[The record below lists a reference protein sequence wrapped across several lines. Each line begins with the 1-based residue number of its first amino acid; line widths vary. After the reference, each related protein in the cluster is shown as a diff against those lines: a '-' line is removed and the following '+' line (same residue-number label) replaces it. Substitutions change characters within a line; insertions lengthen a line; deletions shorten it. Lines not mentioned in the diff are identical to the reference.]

1 MRSDRETE
9 MQVLL
14 ELLADGGEDA
24 RRAVADVEA
33 ADSASEIEIAIAVDV
48 FDDSAVG
55 GSGENGRG
63 VRRAAR
69 NGGFAAGHQGARL
82 WSRDFGANLGGF
94 YQRLSVLRAA
104 VHTPAAGAA
113 PQKYIN
119 PP

>member
-69 NGGFAAGHQGARL
+69 KGGFAPGPPGAALWAREFVASLDGFHQ
-82 WSRDFGANLGGF
+82 S
-94 YQRLSVLRAA
+94 LSVEQARFPVPVQRRACQQHDRA
-104 VHTPAAGAA
+104 
-113 PQKYIN
+113 
-119 PP
+119 